1 MVKKEMIIDPIT
13 RIEGHLGLRVIVD
26 SETRRPDPD
35 SVRSFVTMFRGF
47 EVFSLGRPPED
58 LPHITSRICGVC
70 GASHANADVIAVDM
84 AYGVAPTPLGV
95 ALRNMAFAMTDHIY
109 DHTIILIM
117 LEGPDYSSPV
127 VSLMTRDVYDL
138 ARKTRAEHRD
148 IHGFTTIAE
157 IMDALT
163 PITGK
168 LWQLA
173 VKFQRYARE
182 AGVLIY
188 GRHSHPS
195 TLVPGGITTDLTNA
209 EYLLMGY
216 MFRLVKLTAWVK
228 YMYSALLDLFKFY
241 EEEVGYADNGVSY
254 HPDPAKSTVGA
265 VGSSGLFDD
274 PEEYASIGGCGA
286 WDEECYVEWE
296 EFYRG
301 LDRAARKRLIRP
313 GVVLRGKLVT
323 DSYAEYQ
330 VSIFEHVQH
339 AFYKDWAD
347 KVHDLPWYGELERND
362 FKDPLGNQL
371 NWGQWGKYTRDV
383 LGREYDA
390 PVFHP
395 WLKVTIPN
403 PTARD
408 WAGKYT
414 WATHVRLVWKD
425 GTITPFE
432 VGPYARMKAASMH
445 SYGDWLG
452 LFSSNGNGVLRVTLP
467 RACADELPETVCE
480 EMTFEWRVPDYS
492 STLYR
497 LWARAF
503 NILVD
508 VVAAWNNVT
517 RALEYVKAGHVKA
530 SRPWRKPQ
538 RITFGVGFTEAP
550 RGTVRHWI
558 VQQGG
563 RTLNIQIHAPTT
575 GNVSPYD
582 VYGRSPFEESAVN
595 TYVTETTKPE
605 DWTGLDF
612 VRAIRSFD
620 PCLACAAHIT
630 VTRGG
635 KTVKVVKK
643 LITQAHYM

>member
-1 MVKKEMIIDPIT
+1 MVLREMIIDPIT

-26 SETRRPDPD
+26 TDKRRAKPE

-70 GASHANADVIAVDM
+70 GASHANADVIATDM
-84 AYGVAPTPLGV
+84 VYGVSPTPLGV

-109 DHTIILIM
+109 DHTIILVM

-127 VSLMTRDVYDL
+127 VGLMTKSVYEDAL
-138 ARKTRAEHRD
+138 KTLAEHRD
-148 IHGFTTIAE
+148 IHGFTTIAD

-173 VKFQRYARE
+173 VKFQRLARE

-216 MFRLVKLTAWVK
+216 MFRLVKLTAWAK
-228 YMYSALLDLFKFY
+228 YLYTALWDLFSFY
-241 EEEVGYADNGVSY
+241 VERHNYAENGTSY
-254 HPDPAKSTVGA
+254 HPDPNKSTVGA
-265 VGSSGLFDD
+265 VGSGGLFDD

-286 WDEECYVEWE
+286 WDRECYVEWE
-296 EFYRG
+296 EFYKG
-301 LDRAARKRLIRP
+301 LDSAAKKRLVKP
-313 GVVLRGKLVT
+313 GIVLRGKLVT

-339 AFYKDWAD
+339 SFYKDWAD
-347 KVHDLPWYGELERND
+347 KVKDLPWYGELEKMD
-362 FKDPLGNQL
+362 FKDPLGNPL
-371 NWGQWGKYTRDV
+371 NWGRWDEISQAILGKAY
-383 LGREYDA
+383 GA

-403 PTARD
+403 PTAKSWD
-408 WAGKYT
+408 GKYS
-414 WATHVRLVWKD
+414 WAAHVRLVWKD
-425 GTITPFE
+425 GTIVPFE
-432 VGPYARMKAASMH
+432 VGPYARMKVTAMQQAS
-445 SYGDWLG
+445 DWLG
-452 LFSSNGNGVLRVTLP
+452 LFKSDGAGTLKVTLP
-467 RACADELPETVCE
+467 RACTDELPKSVCE

-492 STLYR
+492 STIYR

-503 NILVD
+503 NLLVD

-517 RALEYVKAGHVKA
+517 KALEYVKSGKTYA
-530 SRPWRKPQ
+530 SRPWRKPG

-550 RGTVRHWI
+550 RGTVRHWM
-558 VQQGG
+558 VQKGG
-563 RTLNIQIHAPTT
+563 KVLNIQIHAPTT

-582 VYGRSPFEESAVN
+582 KWGRSPFEESAVN
-595 TYVTETTKPE
+595 TVVTEETKPE
-605 DWTGLDF
+605 DWTGLDY

-630 VTRGG
+630 FVKDGKPI
-635 KTVKVVKK
+635 KTVKKI
-643 LITQAHYM
+643 ITSTHYS